1 MNSKTAFRN
10 TFKLLNGER
19 PVYVPFVYGLA
30 AKISQMPL
38 EEIVMDASYYTS
50 SLEEAC
56 GLLRYDGI
64 VTGYDATLE
73 AEAFGAE
80 VEWPGDYAAPQLA
93 PDSRP
98 GLREVDP
105 AASPRLPVL
114 LEVTKRIVMSRGK
127 DVAIVGVL
135 TGPVSLASMLTGDQ
149 NGAAVTAIP
158 LAGNLLMKLVKSLG
172 DLRVDAVFF
181 REDIPGADYPRR
193 LAAHQAPYAAVYNT
207 LFNLVRHYNA
217 FPAVI
222 LKDIPLDYI
231 TGLHKMIAPGGIALL
246 GQRLDDNS
254 LASVQELS
262 ASLKVA
268 FGLPLPVADPDLLKS
283 QYDIISRFIGG
294 HKPTG
299 LFYVSDGEIPEDTP
313 LDTLHDLAAKINS
326 A

>member
-30 AKISQMPL
+30 ARISQVPL
-38 EEIVMDASYYTS
+38 EEMVMDASYYTGA
-50 SLEEAC
+50 LEEAC

-80 VEWPGDYAAPQLA
+80 VEWPGDYAAPKLK

-105 AASPRLPVL
+105 AASPRIPVL
-114 LEVTKRIVMSRGK
+114 LEVTKRIGMSRGK
-127 DVAIVGVL
+127 DVAVIGVL
-135 TGPVSLASMLTGDQ
+135 TGPVFLANLLTGGQD
-149 NGAAVTAIP
+149 GAAMTAIP

-181 REDIPGADYPRR
+181 REDIPGADYPGR
-193 LAAHQAPYAAVYNT
+193 LAAHQAPYTAVYNT

-222 LKDIPLDYI
+222 LKDIPLDDI
-231 TGLHKMIAPGGIALL
+231 TGLHKMIAPGGFILL
-246 GQRLDDNS
+246 GQRLDDAG
-254 LASVQELS
+254 LARVREFS
-262 ASLKVA
+262 ASLKAA
-268 FGLPLPVADPDLLKS
+268 FGLPLPVAEPDLLTG

-313 LDTLHDLAAKINS
+313 LETLHDLAAKINR